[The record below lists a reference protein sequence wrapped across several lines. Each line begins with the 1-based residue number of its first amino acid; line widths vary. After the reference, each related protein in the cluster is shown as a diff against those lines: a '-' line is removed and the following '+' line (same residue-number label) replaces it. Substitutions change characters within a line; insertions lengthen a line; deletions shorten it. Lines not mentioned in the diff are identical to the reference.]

1 MPKHKLEKKSQ
12 FTQLDNQLIRNP
24 ELSSMEKV
32 VLGIGLSVA
41 DGWKY
46 NVNGLA
52 RYCKEGTDAVKA
64 ALRGLEEKGYVT
76 RRRIRENG
84 RFLKMEYHFFENPV
98 LNPGYG
104 KVGQS
109 ERTEPS
115 EKKSAVEAPPE
126 KLPSVDLPP
135 VVNPQ
140 VKKINQKNTYI
151 NNKDYT
157 NTLSI
162 NQYPS
167 IEAQIKAQIEYD
179 AICERYDRRLLDNI
193 VSVMVDVMLS
203 ESRTMRLG
211 KDNSYAT
218 DYVQGCMKKI
228 NPFHIEQIFD
238 SLEKVKPKICNT
250 KAYLLVSLINAVGT
264 MDLAYQYGDY

>member
-1 MPKHKLEKKSQ
+1 MPKHKLEHNRG
-12 FTQLDNQLIRNP
+12 FTQLDNELIRNP
-24 ELSSMEKV
+24 ELGSMEKV

-46 NVNGLA
+46 NVNGLTH
-52 RYCKEGTDAVKA
+52 YCKEGPDAVKA

-76 RRRIRENG
+76 RKRVRENG

-104 KVGQS
+104 KEAQP
-109 ERTEPS
+109 EKTKPS
-115 EKKSAVEAPPE
+115 GKKYAVEVPPE
-126 KLPSVDLPP
+126 KLPSEDLPP

-140 VKKINQKNTYI
+140 VKKINQNNTYI
-151 NNKDYT
+151 NNNDHT

-167 IEAQIKAQIEYD
+167 VEAQIKAQIEYD
-179 AICERYDRRLLDNI
+179 AICERYDRHLLDNM
-193 VSVMVDVMLS
+193 VSVMVDVMMS

-218 DYVQGCMKKI
+218 EYVQDCMKKI

-238 SLEKVKPKICNT
+238 SLERVRPKICNI
-250 KAYLLVSLINAVGT
+250 KAYLLISLINAVGT
-264 MDLAYQYGDY
+264 LDLAYEYGDY